1 MEDKW
6 IYVGIFLD
14 EDSKADLMDLYPAP
28 TGWKPYYD
36 HMTVVFNDAS
46 ELAKAV
52 KDFSEPNLEH
62 DIPLTVIGVG
72 ISEKAM
78 AVKVRLPLG
87 VICANKIAHVTLS
100 VSPNGTPYD
109 SNDIEIWHEVEPL
122 ELWGTMKVYTGKN

>member
-14 EDSKADLMDLYPAP
+14 EDSQEALRDLFPTP
-28 TGWKPYYD
+28 TGWKSYYN
-36 HMTVVFNDAS
+36 HMTVVYNDYS

-52 KDFSEPNLEH
+52 KDFNEGNLEE
-62 DIPLTVIGVG
+62 DFPLTVIAVG

-87 VICANKIAHVTLS
+87 VVCANPTAHITLS

-109 SNDIEIWHEVEPL
+109 SNNIQNWHETDEF
-122 ELWGTMKVYTGKN
+122 ELWGTMKVYTGK

>member
-14 EDSKADLMDLYPAP
+14 EDSKADLMSLYPTP

-36 HMTVVFNDAS
+36 HMTVVFNDYS

-52 KDFSEPNLEH
+52 KDFNEGNLEE
-62 DIPLTVIGVG
+62 DFPLIVTAVG

-78 AVKVRLPLG
+78 AVKVKLPLG
-87 VICANKIAHVTLS
+87 VICANKIAHVTLC
-100 VSPNGTPYD
+100 VSPNGKPSD
-109 SNDIEIWHEVEPL
+109 SNDIQIWHEVEPI
-122 ELWGTMKVYTGKN
+122 ELWGTMKVYTGK

>member
-14 EDSKADLMDLYPAP
+14 EDSKADLMNLYPTP

-36 HMTVVFNDAS
+36 HMTVVFNDYS
-46 ELAKAV
+46 ELAKTI

-87 VICANKIAHVTLS
+87 VLCANKIAHITLS

-109 SNDIEIWHEVEPL
+109 SNNIQIWHEVEPL
-122 ELWGTMKVYTGKN
+122 EVWGTMKVYTGK

>member
-14 EDSKADLMDLYPAP
+14 EDSKADLMSLYPTP

-36 HMTVVFNDAS
+36 HMTVVFNDYS
-46 ELAKAV
+46 ELAKVV

-78 AVKVRLPLG
+78 AVKVQLPLG
-87 VICANKIAHVTLS
+87 VICANKIAHITLS
-100 VSPNGTPYD
+100 ASPNGTPYD
-109 SNDIEIWHEVEPL
+109 SNNIEIWHEVEPL
-122 ELWGTMKVYTGKN
+122 EVWGTMKVYTGK

>member
-14 EDSKADLMDLYPAP
+14 EDSKADLMNLYPTP

-36 HMTVVFNDAS
+36 HMTVVFNDGS
-46 ELAKAV
+46 YLAKVV
-52 KDFSEPNLEH
+52 KDFNESNLEE
-62 DIPLTVIGVG
+62 DFPLEVVAIG

-87 VICANKIAHVTLS
+87 VVCANSIAHVTLS
-100 VSPNGTPYD
+100 VSSNGKPSD
-109 SNDIEIWHEVEPL
+109 SNNIQIWHEVEPI
-122 ELWGTMKVYTGKN
+122 ELWGTMKVYEGK